1 MEKNYLDIPPQKRYF
16 SIYVRILLSF
26 LGSIYLIIEG
36 QHKPVM
42 AIIQQKNFYVSLV
55 FSFFIAM
62 VLLKVIHYISI
73 NLDKGWDWKRRP
85 VLRLALQVVFG
96 FLIVLYLNL
105 LLVKGVFHL
114 LDADF
119 KKSGYMLVEFPK
131 VKWMLGTINFLYW
144 IKAMAPGLLS
154 WKHFKSKLD
163 ASPPSISQ
171 ERARGRET
179 DSEPALKDG
188 IEGIIGKLGNKTKH
202 ISLDEIACIKC
213 ESRSGY
219 VYLKNN
225 AVFNIDYR
233 TQDLVDVLDPTR
245 FYQTNR
251 GIIFSLDVIE
261 SYRRDKKEGV
271 LILKE
276 EINPEVS
283 KIVSRERFREFK
295 AAFDRKMQ
303 A

>member
-1 MEKNYLDIPPQKRYF
+1 MEKNYLNIPAHERYF
-16 SIYVRILLSF
+16 SVYVRFLLAF
-26 LGSIYLIIEG
+26 LASIYIIIEG
-36 QHKPVM
+36 QHKPALVV
-42 AIIQQKNFYVSLV
+42 IQQKNFYYSLI
-55 FSFFIAM
+55 FSFIIAM
-62 VLLKVIHYISI
+62 LVLKYIHYLSLY
-73 NLDKGWDWKRRP
+73 LDKRWDWNKKP
-85 VLRLALQVVFG
+85 VIRLMLQLGFG
-96 FLIVLYLNL
+96 FFFALYLDL
-105 LLVKGVFHL
+105 LLAKGLYHM
-114 LDADF
+114 LDVDF
-119 KKSGYMLVEFPK
+119 EKSGYMLVEFPK
-131 VKWMLGTINFLYW
+131 IKWMLGTLNFIYW

-154 WKHFKSKLD
+154 WKHFKLSEQPAFELTPEQKENETSHTATLD
-163 ASPPSISQ
+163 
-171 ERARGRET
+171 
-179 DSEPALKDG
+179 
-188 IEGIIGKLGNKTKH
+188 GIIGKLGNKSRR

-233 TQDLVDVLDPTR
+233 AQDLVEVLDPKR

-261 SYRRDKKEGV
+261 SYRRDKKEGL

-283 KIVSRERFREFK
+283 KIVSRERFRDFK
-295 AAFDRKMQ
+295 VAFEAQLQ

>member
-1 MEKNYLDIPPQKRYF
+1 MEMPPQKRYF

-26 LGSIYLIIEG
+26 LGSIYIIIEG
-36 QHKPVM
+36 QHKPAL

-55 FSFFIAM
+55 FSFFISM
-62 VLLKVIHYISI
+62 VLLKLIHYISI
-73 NLDKGWDWKRRP
+73 NLDKRWDWNRKP
-85 VLRLALQVVFG
+85 VLRLVLQAVFG
-96 FLIVLYLNL
+96 FFIVLYLNL
-105 LLVKGVFHL
+105 FLVKGVFHL

-119 KKSGYMLVEFPK
+119 EKSGYMLVEFPK
-131 VKWMLGTINFLYW
+131 VKWMLGMMNFLYW
-144 IKAMAPGLLS
+144 IKAMAPGLLT
-154 WKHFKSKLD
+154 WKHFKSRLD
-163 ASPPSISQ
+163 ASPPSISH
-171 ERARGRET
+171 ERGKET
-179 DSEPALKDG
+179 ASELALK
-188 IEGIIGKLGNKTKH
+188 EGMGCIIGKLGNKTKQ

-213 ESRSGY
+213 ESRSGF

-233 TQDLVDVLDPTR
+233 TQDLVDVLDPSR

-261 SYRRDKKEGV
+261 GYRRDKKEGF
-271 LILKE
+271 LILKG

-295 AAFDRKMQ
+295 VAFDSKMQ